1 MWELP
6 PGFWPPNGVW
16 ADPINS
22 CIFVVV
28 NFVPTNT
35 LTHAYMMRKFAV
47 SSLLLILLNPLF
59 SGGLFAQSSDEV
71 LIRSSIVND
80 MEGAMSALAKG
91 AKIDCKDGN
100 GRTPLML
107 ASKLGHTPLV
117 IIYLDRN
124 ANKELKDANGQS
136 ALSHACLNN
145 QLDAV
150 RILLEKDAD
159 PESKAKNG
167 KTGLMMAAENGY
179 HDVMGLLLEKGA
191 KPVFALDTEI
201 ETAENSGDIN
211 ANLINAILNH
221 QEKDALQAIEAGAKP
236 DHRSKSNLPVLILA
250 AARQQEEVV
259 NRLLDKG
266 ADVNIRA
273 NYAQGGIEQVTA
285 LHVAGAKGHTSILA
299 ILLARGAKVDAQEKT
314 GLTPLMSAAEQGHV
328 IPSILLLDK
337 GANPNL
343 QDYAGNSPLLLAV
356 ANNHQDVAR
365 ILIEKGADVD
375 LADGEFTTPLMLAAQ
390 YGYQDMVALL
400 LKGGADPKLRRGSN
414 GYRAIDFARVGGHKG
429 IVQLLK

>member
-1 MWELP
+1 MHLC
-6 PGFWPPNGVW
+6 GNISR
-16 ADPINS
+16 ATQHID
-22 CIFVVV
+22 
-28 NFVPTNT
+28 
-35 LTHAYMMRKFAV
+35 LAYMMRKFAFLFP
-47 SSLLLILLNPLF
+47 LLLILCSSSDISLL
-59 SGGLFAQSSDEV
+59 AQSPNEI

-80 MEGAMSALAKG
+80 MEGAMGALAKG
-91 AKIDCKDGN
+91 AKVDTKDGN

-124 ANKELKDANGQS
+124 ANKELKDRNGQS
-136 ALSHACLNN
+136 ALSHASLNN

-150 RILLEKDAD
+150 RILLEQGSD

-167 KTGLMMAAENGY
+167 KTSLMLAAENGY
-179 HDVMGLLLEKGA
+179 HEVMGLLLEKGA
-191 KPVFALDTEI
+191 KPVFTLEADI
-201 ETAENSGDIN
+201 ENAGESGDLN

-221 QEKDALQAIEAGAKP
+221 QEEAAIKSIDGGAKP
-236 DHRSKSNLPVLILA
+236 DLRSKANIPVLILA
-250 AARQQEEVV
+250 SARQQEAIV
-259 NRLLDKG
+259 NKLLDKG

-273 NYAQGGIEQVTA
+273 NYAKGGIEQVTA
-285 LHVAGAKGHTSILA
+285 LHVAAAKGHTSILG

-314 GLTPLMSAAEQGHV
+314 GLTPLMSSSEQGHV
-328 IPSILLLDK
+328 VPSILLLDK
-337 GANPNL
+337 GADPNI

-356 ANNHQDVAR
+356 ANNHLDVAR
-365 ILIEKGADVD
+365 ILIDKGSDVN

-390 YGYQDMVALL
+390 YGHEEMVSLL
-400 LKGGADPKLRRGSN
+400 LNGGADPKMRRGSN